1 MVDLWIPGVLA
12 TEKVIFESLQNFEL
26 SLKKLKKLSNREN
39 FEDEDENENEGMT
52 ELTSAAV
59 AEKEAEDEVEEVAT
73 PSPTMQLV
81 LDILKR

>member
-1 MVDLWIPGVLA
+1 M
-12 TEKVIFESLQNFEL
+12 
-26 SLKKLKKLSNREN
+26 EN

-52 ELTSAAV
+52 ELTSADV